1 MKILFIILTTI
12 LLTGCYKEQ
21 QQDTEKMVPVTIVA
35 VREYESAW
43 RQDHTVY
50 EVIETGYRFQRCG
63 VLGSV
68 GDTMKLKETQLN
80 WNDGY

>member
-1 MKILFIILTTI
+1 MKHVISFLIVSLLFS
-12 LLTGCYKEQ
+12 GCYKPE
-21 QQDTEKMVPVTIVA
+21 PVKYVSVVIVD
-35 VREYESAW
+35 VQRFESAW
-43 RQDHTVY
+43 RQDYTVY
-50 EVIETGYRFQRCG
+50 KVIETGYRFQRCG